1 MSRGEAFRIGAAS
14 VGTSGPGLDV
24 SSAEYDLTVVVPT
37 FREAPNLGLLVPRI
51 VAALEQAGLRG
62 EIVIVDDD
70 SADGTEDV
78 CRTLA
83 ATYPVRLLVRKGE
96 RGLSSAVLH
105 GMRQAR
111 GEVLLVMDADLS
123 HPPEA
128 IPQLFETIRSDDAD
142 FVIGSRYAGTGS
154 TEEGW
159 GLYRWLNSKVAS
171 LLAWPLSA
179 ARDPMAGFFALRRSA
194 LDGADRLDP
203 VGYKI
208 GLELMVKCHCRRVRE
223 IPIHFSNRVH
233 GASKLTIKEQ
243 INYLRHLRRLYWYKL
258 KTTLRPRRIA

>member
-1 MSRGEAFRIGAAS
+1 
-14 VGTSGPGLDV
+14 VGIV
-24 SSAEYDLTVVVPT
+24 VANAEYAVTVIVPT
-37 FREAPNLGLLVPRI
+37 FREAPNLGLLVPR
-51 VAALEQAGLRG
+51 VSAALAQAGLRG

-78 CRTLA
+78 CRVLA
-83 ATYPVRLLVRKGE
+83 ATYPVRLFVRKGE

-105 GMRQAR
+105 GMRQAC
-111 GEVLLVMDADLS
+111 GDILVVMDADLS

-128 IPQLFETIRSDDAD
+128 IPQLVEALRTDQAD
-142 FVIGSRYAGTGS
+142 FVIGSRYVASGS

-159 GLYRWLNSKVAS
+159 GVYRWLNSKVAA

-179 ARDPMAGFFALRRSA
+179 ARDPMAGFFALRRTA
-194 LDGADRLDP
+194 LDGAARLDP

-208 GLELMVKCHCRRVRE
+208 GLELMVKCRCQRIRE

-233 GASKLTIKEQ
+233 GSSKLTFREQ
-243 INYLRHLRRLYWYKL
+243 INYLRHLRRLYCYKWWAR
-258 KTTLRPRRIA
+258 K